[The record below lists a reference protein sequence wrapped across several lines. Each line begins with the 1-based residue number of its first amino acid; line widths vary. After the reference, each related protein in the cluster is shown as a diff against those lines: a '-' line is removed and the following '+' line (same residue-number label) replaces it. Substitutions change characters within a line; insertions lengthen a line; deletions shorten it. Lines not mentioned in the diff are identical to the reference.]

1 MTGAYVDKGYVFAV
15 ARLRYAELKLLNNQ
29 AMDQL
34 VSASD
39 YEDAVKV
46 LKEKGWGGD
55 NNTEDAEALLQEE
68 REKLWSFVDE
78 IVPDRSIFD
87 VFKLPNDYN
96 NLKAALKESV
106 MEYDYPGIY
115 ISESTVDPELIRNAI
130 KERNYQALPDDIIE
144 AAEYAHSTFLKT
156 ADGQLCDIIVDKA
169 CLDAILKAG
178 KATENDFLEM
188 YAEIKVASTDIKTA
202 VRAALTGKDKDF
214 LNMALA
220 ECATVDKNGLANAAL
235 NGVDAIASYLG
246 NTAYADAVS
255 ELRKSPAAFER
266 WCDNLITAR
275 MKPQLYESFG
285 LGPIAAYILAR
296 ENEIKSVRIILSG
309 KQNGFSKEMIAE
321 RVRDCYV

>member
-130 KERNYQALPDDIIE
+130 K
-144 AAEYAHSTFLKT
+144 
-156 ADGQLCDIIVDKA
+156 
-169 CLDAILKAG
+169 
-178 KATENDFLEM
+178 
-188 YAEIKVASTDIKTA
+188 
-202 VRAALTGKDKDF
+202 
-214 LNMALA
+214 
-220 ECATVDKNGLANAAL
+220 
-235 NGVDAIASYLG
+235 
-246 NTAYADAVS
+246 
-255 ELRKSPAAFER
+255 
-266 WCDNLITAR
+266 
-275 MKPQLYESFG
+275 
-285 LGPIAAYILAR
+285 
-296 ENEIKSVRIILSG
+296 
-309 KQNGFSKEMIAE
+309 
-321 RVRDCYV
+321 